1 MLMFQIRRSLVPFL
15 ITTLLLQGFLPI
27 AGNNR
32 KILKNFVDEVLVHC
46 SNPDHSHPPMIPS
59 DGKKKAKVFYLTQQ
73 DPSPTILW
81 LPLIFKFQIA
91 EKACKYPSHVP
102 VQRPVPDTA
111 GVDSVGTP
119 KS

>member
-1 MLMFQIRRSLVPFL
+1 MLMLQIRRSLAPIL

-32 KILKNFVDEVLVHC
+32 KILKNFVDEVLVNC
-46 SNPDHSHPPMIPS
+46 INPDHSHPPMIPS

-91 EKACKYPSHVP
+91 EKAFLSDPHFPEQFYHEFHSARAPPSIEV
-102 VQRPVPDTA
+102 
-111 GVDSVGTP
+111 
-119 KS
+119 